1 MQKEDK
7 ELKQKDFLPDKIDAT
22 EGVEDV
28 NVSGNTP
35 SKKTKKSPIRRAM
48 RILLGILAFLMLL
61 PALIYV
67 PPIQSFLKDTAC
79 ALVSDA
85 TGMQISIEKFRLRF
99 PLDVSLRGVVV
110 VEASGDTMVRAQE
123 AIVDLKLKPLF
134 DLDISPKTLK
144 LKEGMYRMVSPD
156 SSMVLKAEIDELT
169 VGDASKVSLKNS
181 VIDLDK
187 AVIDGGQISLNMDVW
202 KAKPEPE
209 DENAAKW
216 LIKIKEAELKDVG
229 FSMSMLPTIEALD
242 VRLGHT
248 SLKDGII
255 DLQRNKISASY
266 LSTED
271 GDLKYF
277 VPTADYVASHPAPK
291 DTSERTSKPMV
302 IVADSVT
309 MRNYRALYATKGV
322 VPQNGFDASYIE
334 ADSVNVEISGMRI
347 DGSNIVVP
355 LRHLSARER
364 CGLAVTQ
371 GEGVLEVGDNGIG
384 LDDFRIKTECSS
396 VYADADVAYSLMAME
411 KSAPIE
417 AIVSASIGWGDIYC
431 FMPSVKDFVKG
442 VPTHNS
448 LDLELNVGGNLSDV
462 VVDVID
468 VRMKDYLSLTARGE
482 VQNPLD
488 VNRLSGYLDL
498 NGVLSN
504 SSLVNQIAYG
514 VGVNVPT
521 FSIDG
526 RVDVVSGNYSA
537 DLEMLTE
544 YGDVVLDGELNLNK
558 EDYYA
563 DLRVSELQ
571 LNSIMPSLGLGVVG
585 CELHA
590 QGSGFNPA
598 DNKAWSEIMLN
609 VEELEY
615 DGVMYNDIEL
625 SAMLEDGNFDIDL
638 VSYNPYADVDIKAV
652 GRIAERYEADVKA
665 QINYVDLRKLG
676 LTDEVNSGSAEITLK
691 GNADI
696 DRNIYD
702 IDLRLR
708 SIDWD
713 LNNRSIH
720 LPDGLSLK
728 FESETQRVGLDVTAP
743 NVSASFTSRCA
754 LDSLVGGLMS
764 MTDSLKLQIDRRNI
778 SVDEVKRLMP
788 PMDLSVKAKGKGMIK
803 QVLAVAGVSVDSVD
817 LRFSKSEKLAFDGYV
832 RNFDFGAMRLDTV
845 TLNMGDRGR
854 MVDYRLHVG
863 NQKGNLDEF
872 AQVDLKGYIGG
883 NRASASLTQ
892 KNIAGEVGYRLG
904 FTAAMQDT
912 TVSVHF
918 TPLNATIAYMPWS
931 LNDDNHLDY
940 TLTSSHVDANLEA
953 HSQDS
958 YIKLQT
964 VTDDKGEA
972 LQVNLS
978 NLHIEDFLKM
988 SALAP
993 PIQGTVSSDMKLV
1006 FRGNSIG
1013 GKGSIGIDALTYE
1026 RKKLGDF
1033 DLEFAA
1039 GMGYEGKA
1047 GARVSLLVD
1056 DKKVLTGYG
1065 LKNVADSVGNAQ
1077 TRLGLK
1083 LDSFPMKIANAFLGK
1098 DVAQVAGTVSGDM
1111 TMTGSLTEPLLNGH
1125 IRFDEASVFLPI
1137 MGSSLALDSED
1148 VPVTDNVIRFNDFKV
1163 WGANANPLVVTG
1175 DIDAR
1180 KIDNIGVDLKLSAK
1194 EMQVINNDKR
1204 AKSDIYGK
1212 LFMTL
1217 DASAKGSLSALDI
1230 ALTTSVLPATDVYYT
1245 IPNAQS
1251 IITEQGTSEVVKF
1264 VAFSDT
1270 TKRVEVDTESVAT
1283 TSMRINANLNIV
1295 NGAKATVNLSASG
1308 ADRVQLTPYGNLVY
1322 SQSYMGDMRLNGQ
1335 LNLGTGFVRYTP
1347 PIMGEKLF
1355 TLEPNSYV
1363 LWNGELM
1370 NPILNIKAVNKMK
1383 ASVKQDG
1390 QNSRVVNFDISLIL
1404 SNTLSNMGILFDV
1417 TTGDD
1422 AAVQNELQS
1431 MSQDQRSN
1439 QAMNMLITNSYI
1451 GGAATSASAIGENAL
1466 YSFLTSKLNSWAASN
1481 IRGVDLS
1488 FGIDHYD
1495 KTVDGRSSSSMSY
1508 SYQVS
1513 KSLFNNK
1520 FKIVVG
1526 GNYTTDAT
1534 ADENFAQNLIS
1545 NISFEYMLKQTNNL
1559 SMYLKLFRHAEY
1571 ESILEGEIIETGAGF
1586 VMKRRLTNLKELFDI
1601 GKKKPKSPTDSIKKD
1616 DKPTKVVVTPD
1627 SIMGDEIPE
1636 SEGYDVLN

>member
-1 MQKEDK
+1 MQKEEKNLD
-7 ELKQKDFLPDKIDAT
+7 QKDFLADKTDAT
-22 EGVEDV
+22 NGVKDV
-28 NVSGNTP
+28 AVSERLS
-35 SKKTKKSPIRRAM
+35 SKKKKNGLARKVVK
-48 RILLGILAFLMLL
+48 ILLGVLAFFLLM
-61 PALIYV
+61 PILIYV
-67 PPIQSFLKDTAC
+67 PPIQNFLKDTAC

-85 TGMQISIEKFRLRF
+85 TGMQISIEKFRLSF

-110 VEASGDTMVRAQE
+110 VEASGDTMVRAKE
-123 AIVDLKLKPLF
+123 AIIDIKLKPLF

-156 SSMVLKAEIDELT
+156 SSMVLKAEIESLT
-169 VGDASKVSLKNS
+169 VGDASNVSLRNS
-181 VIDLDK
+181 IIDLDK
-187 AVIDGGQISLNMDVW
+187 AVIDGGLISLNMDVW
-202 KAKPEPE
+202 KAKPKP
-209 DENAAKW
+209 DDPNAVKW
-216 LIKIKEAELKDVG
+216 LIKIKEAELNDVD
-229 FSMSMLPTIEALD
+229 FSMSMLPTIDALD
-242 VRLGHT
+242 VKLGHT
-248 SLKDGII
+248 LLKDGIV
-255 DLQRNKISASY
+255 DLRQNKISAAY
-266 LSTED
+266 LLTEN

-277 VPTADYVASHPAPK
+277 VPSAEYVASHPAPK
-291 DTSERTSKPMV
+291 DSSVSSSKPMV
-302 IVADSVT
+302 IVADSVS
-309 MRNYRALYATKGV
+309 MQNYRALYATKGV
-322 VPQNGFDASYIE
+322 KPQKGFDASYIE
-334 ADSVNVEISGMRI
+334 ADSVNVEISGMTI
-347 DGSNIVVP
+347 DGANIVVP
-355 LRHLSARER
+355 LRHVSAHER
-364 CGLAVTQ
+364 CGLAITQ
-371 GEGVLEVGDNGIG
+371 GEGVLEVSNDGIG
-384 LDDFRIKTECSS
+384 LNDFRIKTEHSNL
-396 VYADADVAYSLMAME
+396 YADADVSYSLMAMK
-411 KSAPIE
+411 KSAPIN

-431 FMPSVKDFVKG
+431 FMPAVKDYVKG

-448 LDLELNVGGNLSDV
+448 LDVELNAGGNLSDV
-462 VVDVID
+462 VVDMFD
-468 VRMKDYLSLTARGE
+468 VRMKDYLSFTARGKI
-482 VQNPLD
+482 QNPLNF
-488 VNRLSGYLDL
+488 NRLSGYLDL
-498 NGVLSN
+498 NGELSN
-504 SSLVNQIAYG
+504 SSLVNQIVYG
-514 VGVNVPT
+514 VGIDVPT

-526 RVDVVSGNYSA
+526 RVDIESGNYKA
-537 DLEMLTE
+537 DLELLTE
-544 YGDVVLDGELNLNK
+544 CGDVVLDGELNLNK
-558 EDYYA
+558 EDFYA
-563 DLRVSELQ
+563 DLVVNQLQ
-571 LNSIMPSLGLGVVG
+571 MNSIMPSLGLGVVG
-585 CELHA
+585 LELHA
-590 QGSGFNPA
+590 QGSGFNPT
-598 DNKAWSEIMLN
+598 DSVAWSEIKLD
-609 VEELEY
+609 VSELEY

-625 SAMLEDGNFDIDL
+625 SAMLESGNFDIEL
-638 VSYNPYADVDIKAV
+638 VSYNPYADVDIKAS
-652 GRIAERYEADVKA
+652 GRIAESYEADLKA
-665 QINYVDLRKLG
+665 HINYVDLRKLG
-676 LTDEVNSGSAEITLK
+676 LTKEVNSGSVEISLE

-702 IDLRLR
+702 IDLSLR
-708 SIDWD
+708 SIDWN
-713 LNNRSIH
+713 LNNRTIH

-728 FESETQRVGLDVTAP
+728 FKSETHSVGFDVKAP
-743 NVSASFTSRCA
+743 NVKASFASECA
-754 LDSLVGGLMS
+754 LDSLVGGFMS
-764 MTDSLKLQIDRRNI
+764 MTDSLKLQVERKNI
-778 SVDEVKRLMP
+778 SIEEIKRLMP
-788 PMDLSVKAKGKGMIK
+788 PVDLSVKAKGQGMIK

-817 LRFSKSEKLAFDGYV
+817 FRFSKSDKLAFDGYFQ
-832 RNFDFGAMRLDTV
+832 NFDFGAMRLDTV

-854 MVDYRLHVG
+854 MVDYSLHVG
-863 NQKGNLDEF
+863 NRKGNLDDF
-872 AQVDLKGYIGG
+872 AQVDLKGYLGG

-892 KNIAGEVGYRLG
+892 KNISGEVGYRLG
-904 FTAAMQDT
+904 FTAAMQDSV
-912 TVSVHF
+912 VSVHF

-964 VTDDKGEA
+964 VTDDYGDA

-978 NLHIEDFLKM
+978 NLHIEDFLRM

-1006 FRGNSIG
+1006 FRGKSIG
-1013 GKGSIGIDALTYE
+1013 GKGTIGVDALTYE

-1033 DLEFAA
+1033 DLNFAA
-1039 GMGYEGKA
+1039 GVGYEGKA

-1065 LKNVADSVGNAQ
+1065 LKNVTDSAGNTQ
-1077 TRLGLK
+1077 NRLGLK
-1083 LDSFPMKIANAFLGK
+1083 LDSFPMKIANAFIGK
-1098 DVAQVAGTVSGDM
+1098 DVAQVEGLISGDM

-1125 IRFDEASVFLPI
+1125 IQFDDASVFLPI
-1137 MGSSLALDSED
+1137 MGGSLKLDSED

-1163 WGANANPLVVTG
+1163 WGANKNPLVVTG
-1175 DIDAR
+1175 DVDAR
-1180 KIDNIGVDLKLSAK
+1180 SINNINVNLKLSAQ
-1194 EMQVINNDKR
+1194 EMQLINNDKR

-1217 DASAKGSLSALDI
+1217 DATAKGSLNALDI
-1230 ALTTSVLPATDVYYT
+1230 ALNASVLPATDVYYT
-1245 IPNAQS
+1245 IPDAQS
-1251 IITEQGTSEVVKF
+1251 MISERGSSEVVKF
-1264 VAFSDT
+1264 VEFSNT
-1270 TKRVEVDTESVAT
+1270 TKPVQVDTVAVAS
-1283 TSMRINANLNIV
+1283 TSMRINANLDIV

-1308 ADRVQLTPYGNLVY
+1308 ADRVQLSPYGSLVY

-1404 SNTLSNMGILFDV
+1404 SNTLNNIGILFDV
-1417 TTGDD
+1417 KTDD
-1422 AAVQNELQS
+1422 DVAVQNELKS
-1431 MSQDQRSN
+1431 MSPDQRSN
-1439 QAMNMLITNSYI
+1439 QAMNMLITNAYV
-1451 GGAATSASAIGENAL
+1451 GGAATSASDIGENAL

-1495 KTVDGRSSSSMSY
+1495 KTIDGRSSSSMSY

-1559 SMYLKLFRHAEY
+1559 SMYLKLFRHTDY
-1571 ESILEGEIIETGAGF
+1571 ESILEGEITETGAGF
-1586 VMKRRLTNLKELFDI
+1586 VMKRRLTNLKQLFDI
-1601 GKKKPKSPTDSIKKD
+1601 GTKKTNSLTDTIKKEE
-1616 DKPTKVVVTPD
+1616 KPTKVVVTPD